1 MLTPMCAGSRPL
13 PDPEAE
19 VRAGVHGGRCGG
31 DTCARSRCPHP
42 RGPGVPIP
50 GSWCS
55 WQRGMAVRACGLII
69 FRRLQPAP
77 SSKVADSIEYL
88 LLQTSYG
95 SHHWT
100 PPKGHVDPGEDD
112 LQTAFRE
119 TQEEAGLQASQL
131 TLIEGYKKE
140 LHYPVHG
147 KPKTVVYWLAEMKDC
162 NTEIKLSE
170 EHQAFRWLKLEDACK
185 FAEYED
191 MQAMLKEVHQFLCS
205 RE

>member
-1 MLTPMCAGSRPL
+1 MLVP
-13 PDPEAE
+13 
-19 VRAGVHGGRCGG
+19 VHCR
-31 DTCARSRCPHP
+31 TRKQS
-42 RGPGVPIP
+42 
-50 GSWCS
+50 SWCG
-55 WQRGMAVRACGLII
+55 WQREMAVRACGLII
-69 FRRLQPAP
+69 YRRLKPAP
-77 SSKVADSIEYL
+77 SSKVTDSIEYL

-95 SHHWT
+95 THHWT

-119 TQEEAGLQASQL
+119 TEEEAGLQASQL
-131 TLIEGYKKE
+131 TLIAGYKKE
-140 LHYPVHG
+140 LHYPVRG

-170 EHQAFRWLKLEDACK
+170 EHQAFQWLKLEDACK

-191 MQAMLKEVHQFLCS
+191 MQATLKEVHQFLCS

>member
-1 MLTPMCAGSRPL
+1 
-13 PDPEAE
+13 
-19 VRAGVHGGRCGG
+19 
-31 DTCARSRCPHP
+31 
-42 RGPGVPIP
+42 
-50 GSWCS
+50 
-55 WQRGMAVRACGLII
+55 MAVRACGLII
-69 FRRLQPAP
+69 YRRLQSSP
-77 SSKVADSIEYL
+77 SSKAADSIEYL

-95 SHHWT
+95 THHWT

-131 TLIEGYKKE
+131 NLVEGYRKE

-147 KPKTVVYWLAEMKDC
+147 KPKTVVYWLAEVKDC

-191 MQAMLKEVHQFLCS
+191 MQATLKDAHQFLS
-205 RE
+205 SNK

>member
-1 MLTPMCAGSRPL
+1 
-13 PDPEAE
+13 
-19 VRAGVHGGRCGG
+19 
-31 DTCARSRCPHP
+31 
-42 RGPGVPIP
+42 
-50 GSWCS
+50 
-55 WQRGMAVRACGLII
+55 MAVRACGLII
-69 FRRLQPAP
+69 YRRLQPAP
-77 SSKVADSIEYL
+77 SSKVTDSIEYL

-95 SHHWT
+95 THHWT

-119 TQEEAGLQASQL
+119 TQEEA
-131 TLIEGYKKE
+131 
-140 LHYPVHG
+140 LHYPVRG

-170 EHQAFRWLKLEDACK
+170 EHQAFQWLKLEDACK

-191 MQAMLKEVHQFLCS
+191 MQATLKEVHQFLCS